1 MRSMIGK
8 NTLREIK
15 NSLGRY
21 IAILAIV
28 ALGVGFFAGLKV
40 TKPVMLASVGEY
52 VETQKLYDYRLV
64 STLGF
69 TKEDV
74 EAFADLP
81 DAQTVA
87 GSISKDVL
95 YQYGDGTSVMKVHM
109 ITDGV
114 NECEIV
120 DGRMPQTAS
129 ECVVDSR
136 LKDMLS
142 IGDQIVLSEENET
155 DTLDIFAYDTYTIT
169 GFVVNPYYM
178 NFERGTTSLGNGK
191 VSGFMYIPAE
201 GFDFEYYTE
210 ILIKYNKD
218 FQLYAKAYDDYLA
231 AHEDEVS
238 DRLLERVDSRYAG
251 ILEDANGEL
260 ADARA
265 EVKDA
270 GKKLA
275 DAKQALRDGEQELI
289 DGQKK
294 LADGQAQLAKKKSDA
309 QAQFQAA
316 REKLA
321 KAEKQI
327 RVNEKKLSKAQKQ
340 ITNGKKQLATSE
352 KSLTRQAQTLTAQ
365 QVQLENAIAAL
376 EQQIN
381 VEGLD
386 AATVSA
392 LRTQQ
397 AELTNTLTQVKA
409 GLVQVNA
416 GLDMIRTKSK
426 QLAKNERKV
435 QTGKQQLV
443 QAKKALKQGRQ
454 DYQKQYAEYE
464 KQIKQAQKKLDT
476 SKRDLTE
483 GEQKLADSKKEIDD
497 GDRKLAEAQDR
508 IEDGEQKLADI
519 PEPESYVLGRDT
531 NIGYVCFESDSDI
544 VNGIANVFPVFF
556 FLVAALVCITTMNR
570 MVDEHRTQIGV
581 LKALGYSESTIMGKY
596 TFYAGSS
603 ALIGAVL
610 GFVLGSLI
618 FPYTIWWTYQIMY
631 SVPHTRFVFAG
642 GLAVISLVVA
652 LVCSV
657 GTTVISCYV
666 EFMSVP
672 AALIRPKAP
681 KSGKRIL
688 LEHIPVIWKRIP
700 FLHKVSIRNVLR
712 YKKRFLMMVLGISG
726 CTALLVTGLGL
737 KDSIANFAD
746 SQYDKVMLF
755 DLETTLSEPADTVY
769 QKTFQKQYVDVISDN
784 LFISTGA
791 MDLYHGDF
799 MKSATVSVVADTDVF
814 SQFIDLHTK
823 SGEPIIFPG
832 RGEAVITN
840 KLADKLNVKV
850 GDTVSVR
857 NENMQQF
864 DVRIAGIAENFV
876 YNYIYMSE
884 ETYVDGMG
892 EAPAYKTVYSM
903 QKQGAD
909 IHEIAADVMD
919 DDKVAQ
925 VSVIVDVRERLSN
938 MTESMN
944 FVVLLVIVCAGL
956 LAFIVLYN
964 LTNINITERIR
975 EIATIKVLGFY
986 AGETAQY
993 VFRENVALTAI
1004 GALVGL
1010 PLGKWLHAFVMY
1022 HIDIDMVAF
1031 DVHVS
1036 AFSYVLSIVITFLFA
1051 LLVDGVMYFKLNEIH
1066 MAESLKSIE

>member
-1 MRSMIGK
+1 MRSMIRK

-21 IAILAIV
+21 MAILAIV

-52 VETQKLYDYRLV
+52 VQTQKLYDYRLV

-74 EAFADLP
+74 EAFAELP
-81 DAQTVA
+81 DVQTVA

-95 YQYGDGTSVMKVHM
+95 YQQGDGTSVMKAHM

-114 NECEIV
+114 NICEVV

-136 LKDMLS
+136 LMDTLS
-142 IGDQIVLSEENET
+142 IGDQIVLSEENAA
-155 DTLDIFAYDTYTIT
+155 DTLDTFAYDAYTIT

-201 GFDFEYYTE
+201 GFDAEYYTE
-210 ILIKYNKD
+210 ILIKYDKD
-218 FQLYAKAYDDYLA
+218 FQMYAKAYDDYLA
-231 AHEDEVS
+231 AHEDAVS
-238 DRLLERVDSRYAG
+238 DRLSERVDIRYAS
-251 ILEDANGEL
+251 LL
-260 ADARA
+260 ADANAALADA
-265 EVKDA
+265 EQEVADA
-270 GKKLA
+270 TQKLA
-275 DAKQALRDGEQELI
+275 DAKQAVRDGEQTLS
-289 DGQKK
+289 DGRKK
-294 LADGQAQLAKKKSDA
+294 LADGERQLAAKKAEAKK
-309 QAQFQAA
+309 QFA
-316 REKLA
+316 EA
-321 KAEKQI
+321 KAKLTKAETKI
-327 RVNEKKLSKAQKQ
+327 TKNEAKLTKAQKQ
-340 ITNGKKQLATSE
+340 LEKGRKALAQSE
-352 KSLTRQAQTLTAQ
+352 QTLTKQEQTLTEQYTSLQAG
-365 QVQLENAIAAL
+365 IAAL
-376 EQQIN
+376 EQQKAA
-381 VEGLD
+381 VTD
-386 AATVSA
+386 ATVLA
-392 LRTQQ
+392 EINAQQ
-397 AELTNTLTQVKA
+397 AELSGQLSKVEEGLLQIRAGRTTLATKKA
-409 GLVQVNA
+409 ELEKNA
-416 GLDMIRTKSK
+416 GQVRI
-426 QLAKNERKV
+426 
-435 QTGKQQLV
+435 GKQQLV

-454 DYQKQYAEYE
+454 DYEKQYAEYE
-464 KQIKQAQKKLDT
+464 KQIRQAEQKL
-476 SKRDLTE
+476 SASRQSITE
-483 GEQKLADSKKEIDD
+483 GEKTLADSKTEIAD
-497 GDRKLAEAQDR
+497 GDQQLSDAQEKIR
-508 IEDGEQKLADI
+508 DGKQEIADI
-519 PEPESYVLGRDT
+519 PEPDSYVLGRDT
-531 NIGYVCFESDSDI
+531 NIGYVCFGSDSDI

-581 LKALGYSESTIMGKY
+581 LKALGYRESTIMGKY

-610 GFVLGSLI
+610 GFALGSLI

-652 LVCSV
+652 LICSV
-657 GTTVISCYV
+657 GTTIVSCYV

-672 AALIRPKAP
+672 ATLIRPKAP

-688 LEHIPVIWKRIP
+688 LEHIPVLWKRIP

-746 SQYDKVMLF
+746 SQYDRVMLF
-755 DLETTLSEPADTVY
+755 DLETTLSDAADAAY
-769 QKTFQKQYVDVISDN
+769 QKAFQKQYADALSDN
-784 LFISTGA
+784 LFLSSSA
-791 MDLYHGDF
+791 MDLYHGEL
-799 MKSATVSVVADTDVF
+799 MKSATVSVVADSDAF
-814 SQFIDLHTK
+814 SRFIDLHTK
-823 SGEPIIFPG
+823 AGTPISFPG
-832 RGEAVITN
+832 QGEAVITN
-840 KLADKLNVKV
+840 KLADKLEVAV

-864 DVRIAGIAENFV
+864 DVRITGIAENFV

-892 EAPAYKTVYSM
+892 ETPAYKTVYSI
-903 QKQGAD
+903 QKPGTD
-909 IHEIAADVMD
+909 VHEIAAEVMEAD
-919 DDKVAQ
+919 AVAQ
-925 VSVIVDVRERLSN
+925 VSVIADVRERLSN
-938 MTESMN
+938 MMESMN

-993 VFRENVALTAI
+993 VFRENMALTAI

-1031 DVHVS
+1031 DVHIS
-1036 AFSYVLSIVITFLFA
+1036 AFSYVLSIIITFLFA